1 MTTRNRIPELQLDL
15 YSCRHF
21 DGQWTKSIDKNAKGH
36 AGENGLYE
44 ALRLVARQKHYQQ
57 VEQLGE
63 PDPVD
68 DPSEAHQIGE
78 ISDFPDCYLRV
89 DDTEYLFESKNIFF
103 YFGNWG
109 GRVQLNNQ
117 QRGSPFYMEPASWV
131 KSRIESKKWN
141 EPRYPVRG
149 SGKVVWKNG
158 RSVREYT
165 HWIVLHNTQKV
176 RKVYVSTCPSYNGQK
191 AWNELFTCF
200 GDRMVFT
207 HHPILNTSMCS
218 DDVDSTCKD
227 QTFWRLT
234 LELDNLIEGQRS

>member
-1 MTTRNRIPELQLDL
+1 MNNDIPKLRPDL
-15 YSCRHF
+15 YTCRHF
-21 DGQWTKSIDKNAKGH
+21 NKEWTKSIDKNAKGL

-44 ALRLVARQKHYQQ
+44 ALRLVARQKKYQQ

-63 PDPVD
+63 PDLVD

-109 GRVQLNNQ
+109 GRVQLNNR
-117 QRGSPFYMEPASWV
+117 QRGSPFYMEPAWWV
-131 KSRIESKKWN
+131 KSRIASKKWN

-158 RSVREYT
+158 KSVKEYT
-165 HWIVLHNTQKV
+165 QWMVLHNTQKV

-191 AWNELFTCF
+191 AWNELFTLF
-200 GDRMVFT
+200 GGRMVFT
-207 HHPILNTSMCS
+207 HHPILSSSLCS
-218 DDVDSTCKD
+218 DEIDARCRET
-227 QTFWRLT
+227 TFQGLAV
-234 LELDNLIEGQRS
+234 ELSELIEGNRQ